1 MGKDKVKVGVRV
13 RPLNARE
20 KALMPDGS
28 LVVSVSRDS
37 NQIVLSNPQTHQ
49 STNNNNVSA
58 NSNAA
63 KKSFTFDNVFGIE
76 VGQENIFD
84 KLGEDLLSSAF
95 EGYNACLFAYG
106 QTGSGKS
113 YTMLGSAEHRGVIPR
128 LCDAIFI
135 KIAEETA
142 NLNNAAATPS
152 PLPPETPNVF
162 KVEVSF
168 MEIYNEKVRDLL
180 VANKTSLKVRE
191 HNVLGPY
198 VDGLSQLAVKSAE
211 DIANLMAEGNKSRT
225 VAATNMNSESSR
237 SHAVFTIVLTQT
249 MTDTSSGVTGEKVSR
264 ISLVDLAGSE
274 RAAKTGA
281 VGERLKE
288 GSNINKSLT
297 TLGLVISKLAEGSS
311 GNAKDGKS
319 FIPYRDSVL
328 TWLLKDNLGGNSR
341 TIMIATVSPSPDNY
355 EETLSTLRYADRA
368 KKIVNNAVVNED
380 PNAKIIRELQ
390 AEVKQ
395 LRELLKHHVSD
406 KVLNEQLNQSE
417 KLMRQVSETWEEKLQ
432 RSEQATQERQAALE
446 KMGISVQ
453 QSGISVEKDRF
464 YLVNLN
470 ADPALNELLVYYLK
484 EDRTVVGRPDASSPP
499 DIQLTGLGIEQLH
512 CELVIEPDQTLYL
525 IPYPKAHTCVNGE
538 RIERRRILHHGDRI
552 LWGNHHFLRL
562 NSPMKNPPATA
573 PQANTPTAAPANGSA
588 AGTESASSYEQASAE
603 FSMKQLIMS
612 DPIHEAVA
620 KLESKHQKDKQVA
633 LEKQRQELERQFN
646 ALMHVL
652 SPSSPLPPA
661 LPWDA
666 QNYLQQ
672 AQTSQP
678 NATTSVQSAA
688 AKNNKIAEGLK
699 LLKDFLLKAN
709 QMVREANEIA
719 SAMKIDVK
727 YRVTLLIPPNNLTPN
742 RPKGSLVAEPS
753 IRVER
758 DGYYPQI
765 WSLEKL
771 QNRLVDM
778 REMYEDYCSPNTELD
793 PTELSND
800 PPANFFEPDQ
810 PHVLLGI
817 ANVFLQALFYEDVTL
832 KYPVP
837 VINQQGEIVG
847 RLHVEVAKI
856 TGTMDASKYTG
867 VQASKLDNSLY
878 EEYEDEEDEHD
889 NEPKTV
895 TVKELNENGE
905 YVPVEVEYG
914 PGTAT
919 HSGTGGVHLLRQ
931 GLQRRILIA
940 VETSA
945 TVGQLPVVCDEI
957 DQVSLGGITPRS
969 TTLQRSLDSYQ
980 EEDLTLLREK
990 WGEALKRRR
999 EYLDAHLQE
1008 LANKPEKNE
1017 EEQIREKSLVSQWL
1031 TLTEERNAV
1040 LVPTPDSGVPGAPTN
1055 SSFKPEMGMEQHM
1068 PIIFLDIAEDILSA
1082 ESSPHSPPLV
1092 TGTTAGLNSLLP
1104 KEHDSQFVALPMIRK
1119 SYGDFYSAWSDQR
1132 MTTESWALVSWDS
1145 SVHDCAQL
1153 NKPTPPGEVIY
1164 VILRVA
1170 LRLSHPV
1177 QMEVMLRKRVCLIV
1191 RKNRSSLTERLRA
1204 RFTMRKPEDL
1214 EQERTKKR
1222 TGVTYQVVSH
1232 LPKSSEQ
1239 LETRESLAS
1248 LAVSHGET
1256 YIEEYLRS
1264 VSAVDSILN
1273 LDRMRQSV
1281 YLREEQSKNRPRGTM
1296 NRSFQHQNGGTPNS
1310 QASMS
1315 GFMRKTLS
1323 VPNISQ
1329 LFVGPTSGG
1338 SILGSNMK
1346 LSQLNGNPV
1355 SALVSPGTT
1364 IGASDVTNG
1373 AMGPRRIK
1381 PIRSESL
1388 ANLSGFTSPSLA
1400 ALSPSQQSP
1409 NQARPSS
1416 LNLGHAVTAGANTTP
1431 HTTKWTSMMTTVM
1444 EEESSGYGSQKSS
1457 EDSPTTT
1464 G

>member
-28 LVVSVSRDS
+28 LVVSVNRDS

-49 STNNNNVSA
+49 STNNNNVAA
-58 NSNAA
+58 NTNAA
-63 KKSFTFDNVFGIE
+63 KKSFTFDNVFAIE
-76 VGQENIFD
+76 VGQESIFD

-128 LCDAIFI
+128 LCDAIFN

-512 CELVIEPDQTLYL
+512 CELVIEADQTLYL

-573 PQANTPTAAPANGSA
+573 PQANTPTATPANGSA
-588 AGTESASSYEQASAE
+588 AAGAESASSYEQASAE

-778 REMYEDYCSPNTELD
+778 REMYEDYCSPNTEID

-856 TGTMDASKYTG
+856 TGTMDASKVTG
-867 VQASKLDNSLY
+867 GMQASKLDNSMY
-878 EEYEDEEDEHD
+878 EEYEDEEDEHE

-895 TVKELNENGE
+895 TVKVTVRHLAGVSSSHSVFCQYVFCDNIVVVPPTSTTSVVRFDHTRYFTIPVSEEFIDYCSDSALSVEVWGHRGTQPSANALESTQSNGETNNNSVTDRWKEVTSQVKLWVEIQELNENGE
-905 YVPVEVEYG
+905 YVPVDVEYG
-914 PGTAT
+914 AVTST

-945 TVGQLPVVCDEI
+945 SVGQLPVVCEEI

-969 TTLQRSLDSYQ
+969 TTLQRPLDSYQ

-1008 LANKPEKNE
+1008 LANKSEKNE

-1191 RKNRSSLTERLRA
+1191 RKNRLV
-1204 RFTMRKPEDL
+1204 
-1214 EQERTKKR
+1214 
-1222 TGVTYQVVSH
+1222 GW
-1232 LPKSSEQ
+1232 
-1239 LETRESLAS
+1239 RE
-1248 LAVSHGET
+1248 V
-1256 YIEEYLRS
+1256 
-1264 VSAVDSILN
+1264 N
-1273 LDRMRQSV
+1273 
-1281 YLREEQSKNRPRGTM
+1281 
-1296 NRSFQHQNGGTPNS
+1296 
-1310 QASMS
+1310 
-1315 GFMRKTLS
+1315 
-1323 VPNISQ
+1323 NI
-1329 LFVGPTSGG
+1329 
-1338 SILGSNMK
+1338 
-1346 LSQLNGNPV
+1346 
-1355 SALVSPGTT
+1355 
-1364 IGASDVTNG
+1364 
-1373 AMGPRRIK
+1373 
-1381 PIRSESL
+1381 
-1388 ANLSGFTSPSLA
+1388 
-1400 ALSPSQQSP
+1400 
-1409 NQARPSS
+1409 
-1416 LNLGHAVTAGANTTP
+1416 
-1431 HTTKWTSMMTTVM
+1431 
-1444 EEESSGYGSQKSS
+1444 Y
-1457 EDSPTTT
+1457 
-1464 G
+1464 

>member
-1 MGKDKVKVGVRV
+1 M
-13 RPLNARE
+13 
-20 KALMPDGS
+20 
-28 LVVSVSRDS
+28 
-37 NQIVLSNPQTHQ
+37 
-49 STNNNNVSA
+49 
-58 NSNAA
+58 
-63 KKSFTFDNVFGIE
+63 
-76 VGQENIFD
+76 
-84 KLGEDLLSSAF
+84 
-95 EGYNACLFAYG
+95 
-106 QTGSGKS
+106 
-113 YTMLGSAEHRGVIPR
+113 IPR
-128 LCDAIFI
+128 LCDAIFSN
-135 KIAEETA
+135 IAEETA
-142 NLNNAAATPS
+142 NLNNLPS
-152 PLPPETPNVF
+152 SGVQPSETPNVF

-191 HNVLGPY
+191 HSILGPY
-198 VDGLSQLAVKSAE
+198 VDGLSLLAVKSAE

-249 MTDTSSGVTGEKVSR
+249 MTDASSGVTGEKVSR

-297 TLGLVISKLAEGSS
+297 TLGLVISKLAEGGGGS
-311 GNAKDGKS
+311 AKDEKKN

-368 KKIVNNAVVNED
+368 KKIVNNAVINED

-395 LRELLKHHVSD
+395 LRELLKSHVSD
-406 KVLNEQLNQSE
+406 KVLNDKLNQSE

-512 CELVIEPDQTLYL
+512 CELVIDQEQSLYL
-525 IPYPKAHTCVNGE
+525 IPYPNAHTCVNGE
-538 RIERRRILHHGDRI
+538 RIERQRILHHGDRI
-552 LWGNHHFLRL
+552 LWGNHHFFRL
-562 NSPMKNPPATA
+562 NSPIKTAVQQQGQAQGAAGQKVVTGVTAVATTVVTTASNSLEGPPA
-573 PQANTPTAAPANGSA
+573 N
-588 AGTESASSYEQASAE
+588 SYELASAE

-633 LEKQRQELERQFN
+633 LEKQRQELERQFS

-652 SPSSPLPPA
+652 SPSSPLPPGP
-661 LPWDA
+661 LPWDSHG
-666 QNYLQQ
+666 NYLQQ
-672 AQTSQP
+672 GGTLHPGNQINAQTLHG
-678 NATTSVQSAA
+678 TTVVNQQQSTR
-688 AKNNKIAEGLK
+688 NNKITEGLK

-719 SAMKIDVK
+719 SAMKVDVK

-758 DGYYPQI
+758 DGFYPQI

-771 QNRLVDM
+771 QNRLIDM
-778 REMYEDYCSPNTELD
+778 REMYEDYCSQNSATKPSETGTDDGNLLLVPGFGSSVICTD
-793 PTELSND
+793 PSSG
-800 PPANFFEPDQ
+800 PPATFFEPDQ

-817 ANVFLQALFYEDVTL
+817 ANVFLQALFYDDVTL
-832 KYPVP
+832 KYAVP

-856 TGTMDASKYTG
+856 SGSMDNGNKLTGASSSMNLG
-867 VQASKLDNSLY
+867 GSLLQQSSSSFKLDSSLY
-878 EEYEDEEDEHD
+878 EEYEDAVEEEDSSES
-889 NEPKTV
+889 KTV
-895 TVKELNENGE
+895 TVKVTVRHLAGVSSSHSVFCQYVFCDNIVVVPPTSTTSVIRFDHTRYFTIPVSDEFIDYCSESALSVEVWGHRGIQLESSGSSQQQSTGNGAASGETNNNSVTDRWKEVTSQLKLWVEIQELNENGE
-905 YVPVEVEYG
+905 YVPVEVEYAG
-914 PGTAT
+914 GA
-919 HSGTGGVHLLRQ
+919 GTGGVHLLRQ
-931 GLQRRILIA
+931 GLQRRILIT

-945 TVGQLPVVCDEI
+945 SVGQLPVVCDEI
-957 DQVSLGGITPRS
+957 DQVSLGAITPRS
-969 TTLQRSLDSYQ
+969 TTLQRPLDSYQ

-1008 LANKPEKNE
+1008 LANKQEKSE
-1017 EEQIREKSLVSQWL
+1017 DEQIREKSLVSQWL

-1055 SSFKPEMGMEQHM
+1055 SSFKPESGMEQHM

-1092 TGTTAGLNSLLP
+1092 SGNTAGLNSLLP
-1104 KEHDSQFVALPMIRK
+1104 KEHDSQFVALPMHKK

-1145 SVHDCAQL
+1145 SVHDCLQL

-1177 QMEVMLRKRVCLIV
+1177 QMEVVLRKRVCLNV
-1191 RKNRSSLTERLRA
+1191 RKNRSSFSERLRA
-1204 RFTMRKPEDL
+1204 RFTTMRKPEDL

-1239 LETRESLAS
+1239 LETRENLAS
-1248 LAVSHGET
+1248 LAVSHGEN
-1256 YIEEYLRS
+1256 YIGTCLQFNGLLVRIAFYLC
-1264 VSAVDSILN
+1264 
-1273 LDRMRQSV
+1273 
-1281 YLREEQSKNRPRGTM
+1281 
-1296 NRSFQHQNGGTPNS
+1296 
-1310 QASMS
+1310 
-1315 GFMRKTLS
+1315 
-1323 VPNISQ
+1323 
-1329 LFVGPTSGG
+1329 
-1338 SILGSNMK
+1338 
-1346 LSQLNGNPV
+1346 
-1355 SALVSPGTT
+1355 
-1364 IGASDVTNG
+1364 
-1373 AMGPRRIK
+1373 
-1381 PIRSESL
+1381 
-1388 ANLSGFTSPSLA
+1388 
-1400 ALSPSQQSP
+1400 
-1409 NQARPSS
+1409 
-1416 LNLGHAVTAGANTTP
+1416 
-1431 HTTKWTSMMTTVM
+1431 
-1444 EEESSGYGSQKSS
+1444 
-1457 EDSPTTT
+1457 
-1464 G
+1464 